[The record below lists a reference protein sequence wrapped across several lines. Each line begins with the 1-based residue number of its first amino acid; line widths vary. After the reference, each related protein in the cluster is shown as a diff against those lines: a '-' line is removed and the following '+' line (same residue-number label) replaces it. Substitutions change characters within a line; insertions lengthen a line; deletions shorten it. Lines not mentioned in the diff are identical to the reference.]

1 MPERLIATIWLTDS
15 TETSRT
21 LRFGVL
27 MPALLIRMSMC
38 PCWRWIAAAA
48 SATSFWSAT
57 STAIASPLPAALS
70 CFSAP
75 ARVDLLLPEI
85 TTCAPARA
93 SSIAPAS
100 PIPEPPPVIQATFP
114 LSAISL
120 GIGVFLFLVFGSF
133 TLLICPLPLLVL
145 SRAEQ
150 DFGLLLVEAR
160 CRPAPVREHLDRLLH
175 RRAAGDALA
184 PLLQVRKV
192 VDVHALALGRAQ
204 PREGG

>member
-1 MPERLIATIWLTDS
+1 MPERLIATIWFQES
-15 TETSRT
+15 TETSRK

-27 MPALLIRMSMC
+27 MPALLTRMSIC

-75 ARVDLLLPEI
+75 ASVDLLLPEI

-114 LSAISL
+114 LRFSVIDSSFLIL
-120 GIGVFLFLVFGSF
+120 GG
-133 TLLICPLPLLVL
+133 
-145 SRAEQ
+145 AEQ
-150 DFGLLLVEAR
+150 DFGLFLVEAR
-160 CRPAPVREHLDRLLH
+160 RRPAPVGEHLDRLLY
-175 RRAAGDALA
+175 RRA
-184 PLLQVRKV
+184 
-192 VDVHALALGRAQ
+192 
-204 PREGG
+204 PRD